1 LQTRLIKKLLLFMTQ
16 LPNIVILGDYERA
29 LRRFSQWDKLDQ
41 EAKLT
46 IYHEPLRDEALYQ
59 VVKDADAIAIVRDRS
74 PFNEA
79 MIARLPKLK
88 FLMFTG
94 ERNGTLDA
102 AALVSRNIPMGC
114 TPGGPSKETTAELT
128 WALILGAS
136 KNLIKQNRLIS
147 NGGWRDELSLLPM
160 LSGERLGIMGLG
172 AIGSRV
178 ARVAKAFGMEVVV
191 WSPRM
196 TPERAASEN
205 ATSVSLNELLS
216 TSKIITMHLVA
227 GLGTKGII
235 SADQLA
241 LMRSDA
247 ILVNTSRSALI
258 NMSDLLKALKAGR
271 PGQAA
276 VDVFDVEPLPNND
289 PLRNTPNLLVT
300 PHLGFIAEPIFEI
313 FSKGITETLEAWIDQ
328 RAIPHPFKP

>member
-1 LQTRLIKKLLLFMTQ
+1 MTQ
-16 LPNIVILGDYERA
+16 PNIVILGDYERA
-29 LRRFSQWDKLDQ
+29 LRRFSKWDPLDAL
-41 EAKLT
+41 AKVT
-46 IYHEPLRDEALYQ
+46 IHHEPLRDEALYEA
-59 VVKDADAIAIVRDRS
+59 VKDADAIAIVRDRS

-94 ERNGTLDA
+94 ERNGTLDS
-102 AALVSRNIPMGC
+102 AALISRNIPIGV

-136 KNLIKQNRLIS
+136 KRLVEENKLIS
-147 NGGWRDELSLLPM
+147 SGGWRDELSVLPM
-160 LSGERLGIMGLG
+160 LAGERLGVMGLG

-178 ARVAKAFGMEVVV
+178 ARVGTAFGMEVVT

-196 TPERAASEN
+196 TPERAAAEN
-205 ATSVSLNELLS
+205 AKSVSLEELLK
-216 TSKIITMHLVA
+216 TSKIVTMHLVA
-227 GLGTKGII
+227 GPGTKGLI

-241 LMRSDA
+241 LMRPDS

-258 NMSDLLKALKAGR
+258 NIIDLQNALKNGR

-276 VDVFDVEPLPNND
+276 VDVFDVEPLPEND

-300 PHLGFIAEPIFEI
+300 PHLGFIAEPIFET
-313 FSKGITETLEAWIDQ
+313 FSKGITQTLEAWLENKSIL
-328 RAIPHPFKP
+328 HPFKPQ

>member
-1 LQTRLIKKLLLFMTQ
+1 MSQ
-16 LPNIVILGDYERA
+16 LPNIVIVGDYERA
-29 LRRFSQWDKLDQ
+29 LRRFSTWDRLDQ
-41 EAKLT
+41 KANIK
-46 IYHEPLRDEALYQ
+46 IHHEPLRDEALYEA
-59 VVKDADAIAIVRDRS
+59 VKDADVIAIVRDRS

-94 ERNGTLDA
+94 ERNGTLEA
-102 AALVSRNIPMGC
+102 NALVSRNIPMAC

-136 KNLIKQNRLIS
+136 KHLIEQNKLIAS
-147 NGGWRDELSLLPM
+147 GGWRDELSVLPM
-160 LSGERLGIMGLG
+160 LSGQRLGVMGLG

-178 ARVAKAFGMEVVV
+178 ARVGHALGMEVVT

-196 TPERAASEN
+196 TPERAAAEN
-205 ATSVSLNELLS
+205 AKAVSLEELLS
-216 TSKIITMHLVA
+216 TSKVITMHLVA
-227 GLGTKGII
+227 GPGTKGII

-247 ILVNTSRSALI
+247 LLVNTSRAALI
-258 NMSDLLKALKAGR
+258 NMQDLAKALAAGR
-271 PGQAA
+271 PAQAA
-276 VDVFDVEPLPNND
+276 VDVFDLEPLPTND

-300 PHLGFIAEPIFEI
+300 PHLGFIAEPVFAT
-313 FSKGITETLEAWIDQ
+313 FSKGITETLEAWLDQ
-328 RAIPHPFKP
+328 KPLPHPFKP

>member
-1 LQTRLIKKLLLFMTQ
+1 MTQ
-16 LPNIVILGDYERA
+16 PNIVILGDYERA
-29 LRRFSQWDKLDQ
+29 LRRFSQWEKLDSL
-41 EAKLT
+41 ANVT
-46 IYHEPLRDEALYQ
+46 IHHEPLRDEALYEA
-59 VVKDADAIAIVRDRS
+59 VKDADAIAIVRDRS

-94 ERNGTLDA
+94 ERNGTLDS
-102 AALVSRNIPMGC
+102 AALIARNIPIGV

-136 KNLIKQNRLIS
+136 KRLVEENKLIS
-147 NGGWRDELSLLPM
+147 SGGWRDQLSVLPM
-160 LSGERLGIMGLG
+160 LAGERLGVMGLG
-172 AIGSRV
+172 SIGSRV
-178 ARVAKAFGMEVVV
+178 ARVGAAFGMEVVT

-196 TPERAASEN
+196 TPERAAAEN
-205 ATSVSLNELLS
+205 AKSVSMEELLK
-216 TSKIITMHLVA
+216 TSKIVTMHLVA
-227 GLGTKGII
+227 GPGTKGLI

-241 LMRSDA
+241 LMRPDS

-258 NMSDLLKALKAGR
+258 NMVDLQDALKAGR

-276 VDVFDVEPLPNND
+276 VDVFDIEPLPEND

-300 PHLGFIAEPIFEI
+300 PHLGFIAEPIFET
-313 FSKGITETLEAWIDQ
+313 FSKGITLTLEAWLENK
-328 RAIPHPFKP
+328 AIPHPFKPQ

>member
-1 LQTRLIKKLLLFMTQ
+1 MAS

-29 LRRFSQWDKLDQ
+29 LARFSDWENLEQQ
-41 EAKLT
+41 ASLT
-46 IYHEPLRDEALYQ
+46 FHHEPLRDEALYEA
-59 VVKDADAIAIVRDRS
+59 VKDADAIAIVRDRS
-74 PFNEA
+74 PFNDA

-102 AALVSRNIPMGC
+102 SALIARNIPIAC
-114 TPGGPSKETTAELT
+114 SPGGPSKETTAELT

-136 KNLIKQNRLIS
+136 KRLIEENKLIAS
-147 NGGWRDELSLLPM
+147 GGWRDQLSVLPM

-178 ARVAKAFGMEVVV
+178 ARVGAAFGMEVVA

-196 TPERAASEN
+196 TPERAAVEN
-205 ATSVSLNELLS
+205 AKAVSLEELLS
-216 TSKIITMHLVA
+216 TSKIVSMHLVA
-227 GLGTKGII
+227 GPGTKGLI

-241 LMRSDA
+241 LMRPDS

-258 NMSDLLKALKAGR
+258 NMSDLQKALAAGR

-276 VDVFDVEPLPNND
+276 VDVFDIEPLPEKD

-300 PHLGFIAEPIFEI
+300 PHLGFIAEPIFAS
-313 FSKGITETLEAWIDQ
+313 FSKGITETLDAWLNNKP
-328 RAIPHPFKP
+328 IPHPFKPQ

>member
-1 LQTRLIKKLLLFMTQ
+1 MAS

-29 LRRFSQWDKLDQ
+29 LARFSDWGKLEQ
-41 EAKLT
+41 QASLT
-46 IYHEPLRDEALYQ
+46 FHHEPLRDEALYEA
-59 VVKDADAIAIVRDRS
+59 VKDADAIAIVRDRS

-88 FLMFTG
+88 FLIFTG

-102 AALVSRNIPMGC
+102 SALIARNIPIAC
-114 TPGGPSKETTAELT
+114 SPGGPSKETTAELT

-136 KNLIKQNRLIS
+136 KRLIEENKLIAS
-147 NGGWRDELSLLPM
+147 GGWRDQLSVLPM

-178 ARVAKAFGMEVVV
+178 ARVGAAFGMEVVA

-196 TPERAASEN
+196 TPERAAVEN
-205 ATSVSLNELLS
+205 AKAVSLEELLS
-216 TSKIITMHLVA
+216 TSKIVSMHLVA
-227 GLGTKGII
+227 GPGTKGLI

-241 LMRSDA
+241 LMRPDS

-258 NMSDLLKALKAGR
+258 NMSDLQKALAAGR

-276 VDVFDVEPLPNND
+276 VDVFDIEPLPEKD

-300 PHLGFIAEPIFEI
+300 PHLGFIAEPIFAS
-313 FSKGITETLEAWIDQ
+313 FSKGITETLDAWLNNKP
-328 RAIPHPFKP
+328 IPHPFKLQ

>member
-1 LQTRLIKKLLLFMTQ
+1 
-16 LPNIVILGDYERA
+16 
-29 LRRFSQWDKLDQ
+29 
-41 EAKLT
+41 
-46 IYHEPLRDEALYQ
+46 
-59 VVKDADAIAIVRDRS
+59 
-74 PFNEA
+74 
-79 MIARLPKLK
+79 
-88 FLMFTG
+88 
-94 ERNGTLDA
+94 
-102 AALVSRNIPMGC
+102 
-114 TPGGPSKETTAELT
+114 
-128 WALILGAS
+128 
-136 KNLIKQNRLIS
+136 
-147 NGGWRDELSLLPM
+147 
-160 LSGERLGIMGLG
+160 
-172 AIGSRV
+172 
-178 ARVAKAFGMEVVV
+178 
-191 WSPRM
+191 M

-227 GLGTKGII
+227 GPGTKGII

-276 VDVFDVEPLPNND
+276 VDVFDVEPLPDND
-289 PLRNTPNLLVT
+289 PFRNTPNLLVT

>member
-1 LQTRLIKKLLLFMTQ
+1 MAS
-16 LPNIVILGDYERA
+16 LPNIVVLGDYERA
-29 LRRFSQWDKLDQ
+29 LRRFSNWETLEKR
-41 EAKLT
+41 ANLT
-46 IYHEPLRDEALYQ
+46 IHHEPLRDEALYEA
-59 VVKDADAIAIVRDRS
+59 VKDADAIAIVRDRS
-74 PFNEA
+74 PFNKA

-102 AALVSRNIPMGC
+102 AALLARNIPIAC

-136 KNLIKQNRLIS
+136 KRLIEENRLITS
-147 NGGWRDELSLLPM
+147 GGWRDELSVLPM

-178 ARVAKAFGMEVVV
+178 ARVGAAFGMEVVA

-196 TPERAASEN
+196 TPERAAAEN
-205 ATSVSLNELLS
+205 AKAVSLEELLS
-216 TSKIITMHLVA
+216 TSKVVSMHLVA
-227 GLGTKGII
+227 GPGTKGLI

-241 LMRSDA
+241 LMRPDS
-247 ILVNTSRSALI
+247 ILVNTSRAALI
-258 NMSDLLKALKAGR
+258 NMPDLQKALAIGK

-276 VDVFDVEPLPNND
+276 VDVFDVEPLPEND

-300 PHLGFIAEPIFEI
+300 PHLGFIAEPIFAS
-313 FSKGITETLEAWIDQ
+313 FSKGITDTLEAWLDNKP
-328 RAIPHPFKP
+328 APHPFKPQ